1 MLMIFTMS
9 MKTWFKNFHFPKIH
23 IKNEKSKYSALKTNW
38 EVIHTDWMDLADN
51 SVHKYDLQ
59 ASKHSL
65 VWNYLT
71 RHKYTIKWNDSSF
84 WHIFTPITEID
95 IVHKVLKSEKK
106 SLYNLKSSCLIRN
119 TLRYV
124 PNKQR
129 DQTLTL
135 TLDFTWPSEVT
146 LSLPLDPL
154 TLPGGS
160 LPLGCSRR
168 GWIPE
173 QTLPW
178 GWGGW
183 D

>member
-1 MLMIFTMS
+1 
-9 MKTWFKNFHFPKIH
+9 
-23 IKNEKSKYSALKTNW
+23 
-38 EVIHTDWMDLADN
+38 MDIADH

-65 VWNYLT
+65 AWNYLT

-84 WHIFTPITEID
+84 GTSLHRSQKLTLSIRLLSQ
-95 IVHKVLKSEKK
+95 KKK
-106 SLYNLKSSCLIRN
+106 SLYYQKSSCLIRN